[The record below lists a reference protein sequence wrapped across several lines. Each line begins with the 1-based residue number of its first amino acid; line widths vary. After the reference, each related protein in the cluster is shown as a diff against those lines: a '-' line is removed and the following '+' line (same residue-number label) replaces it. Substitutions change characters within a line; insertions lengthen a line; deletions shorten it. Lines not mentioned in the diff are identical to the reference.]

1 MPLRFVS
8 RTILF
13 TLIALAA
20 LVSQT
25 FVLTLVAANP
35 PSDLGLPSGTEVEV
49 RLMDEL
55 TTENAE
61 PGDTFTATL
70 MRSVVVNGR
79 RVVAR
84 DTTVQGRVL
93 EAVSSGRLKRPASIT
108 LELTHAGRR
117 TLVTEPLMLDGK
129 SHKGRNVAL
138 IGGGAGAGAI
148 LGGVAGGK
156 KGSIIGGLIGAGAG
170 TATAYMTGKNELVL
184 PVEMALT
191 FVAGGTATAAA
202 PPQEPEPSYEAPTT
216 RTRTRRGRESSTR
229 RRESRGS
236 VEVIFSEQDGEIIEE
251 YVREHGTGLPPGL
264 AKKDRLSPG
273 LERQL
278 RRNGRLPSGLQK
290 RLSPFPRALEA
301 RMGRLPRGHRRVF
314 LGKRALI
321 LTAAN
326 VIMDIF
332 HVR

>member
-8 RTILF
+8 RTILV

-25 FVLTLVAANP
+25 FVLNLVAATP
-35 PSDLGLPSGTEVEV
+35 PRDLGLPSGTEVEV

-84 DTTVQGRVL
+84 DTTVQGRVV

-108 LELTHAGRR
+108 LELTHAGQR
-117 TLVTEPLMLDGK
+117 TLVTEPLTLDGK

-301 RMGRLPRGHRRVF
+301 KMGRLPRGHRRVF

>member
-13 TLIALAA
+13 TIITLAA
-20 LVSQT
+20 LASQA
-25 FVLTLVAANP
+25 FVLNLVAATP
-35 PSDLGLPSGTEVEV
+35 PRDLGLPSGTEVEV

-84 DTTVQGRVL
+84 DTTVQGRVV

-108 LELTHAGRR
+108 LELTHAGQR
-117 TLVTEPLMLDGK
+117 TLVTEPLTLDGK

-191 FVAGGTATAAA
+191 FVAGGAATAAA

-216 RTRTRRGRESSTR
+216 RTRTRRGRASSTR
-229 RRESRGS
+229 GRSPRGS

-251 YVREHGTGLPPGL
+251 YVSEHGTGLPPGL
-264 AKKDRLSPG
+264 ARKDRLPPG

-278 RRNGRLPSGLQK
+278 RRNGRLPPGLQK
-290 RLSPFPRALEA
+290 RLSPFPHALEA
-301 RMGRLPRGHRRVF
+301 QLGRLPRGHRRVF

>member
-1 MPLRFVS
+1 MPVRFVP

-13 TLIALAA
+13 ALIALAA

-25 FVLTLVAANP
+25 FVLNLVAATP
-35 PSDLGLPSGTEVEV
+35 PRDLGLPSGTEVEV

-79 RVVAR
+79 RIVAR
-84 DTTVQGRVL
+84 DTTVQGRVV

-108 LELTHAGRR
+108 LELTYAGQR
-117 TLVTEPLMLDGK
+117 TLVTEPLTLDGK

-191 FVAGGTATAAA
+191 FVAGGPVAAAA
-202 PPQEPEPSYEAPTT
+202 PPQEPEPSYEAPRT
-216 RTRTRRGRESSTR
+216 RTRTTRRENSTRGRSR
-229 RRESRGS
+229 RSS
-236 VEVIFSEQDGEIIEE
+236 VEVIFSGPDREIIED
-251 YVREHGTGLPPGL
+251 YVWEHGSGLPPGL
-264 AKKDRLSPG
+264 AKKDRLPPG

-278 RRNGRLPSGLQK
+278 RRNGQLPPGLQK
-290 RLSPFPRALEA
+290 RLSPFPHALEA
-301 RMGRLPRGHRRVF
+301 QLGRLPRGHRRVF

-321 LTAAN
+321 LTAAD

>member
-1 MPLRFVS
+1 MPLSFVP
-8 RTILF
+8 RTILL

-20 LVSQT
+20 LVSQA
-25 FVLTLVAANP
+25 FVLNLAAANP
-35 PSDLGLPSGTEVEV
+35 PRDLGLPSGTEVEV
-49 RLMDEL
+49 HLMDEL

-61 PGDTFTATL
+61 PGDTFRATL

-84 DTTVQGRVL
+84 DTTVQGRVV

-108 LELTHAGRR
+108 LELTHAGQR
-117 TLVTEPLMLDGK
+117 TRGTEPLMLDGK

-156 KGSIIGGLIGAGAG
+156 KSSIIGGFIGAGAG

-191 FVAGGTATAAA
+191 FVAGGPVAAA
-202 PPQEPEPSYEAPTT
+202 PPPQEPEPSYEAP
-216 RTRTRRGRESSTR
+216 RTRTGTSRRQTSTRGRSP
-229 RRESRGS
+229 RGS
-236 VEVIFSEQDGEIIEE
+236 VEVIFSGQDREVIED
-251 YVREHGTGLPPGL
+251 YIREHGTGLPPGL
-264 AKKDRLSPG
+264 AKKDRLTPG

-278 RRNGRLPSGLQK
+278 RRNGQLPPGLQK

-301 RMGRLPRGHRRVF
+301 QLGRLPRGHRRVF